1 MIKLL
6 KYLKGSAIVCAILAP
21 LAMFL
26 EVAMD
31 LLQPTLLSKIID
43 TGVANGN
50 LNYVL
55 YIGIQMVIASI
66 VGLIAGSACSYLAAV
81 ASMNLGQEVRQGL
94 FNKIQT
100 LSFVELDK
108 LKTSSLITRLTNDV
122 TQVQMMTNMGLRM
135 MVRAP
140 LTAIGGIIMAY
151 ILSPKLS
158 TIFLIAVPIIAI
170 SVLFILK
177 KSLPLFTKAQQNIDN
192 VNTVMRE
199 SILGVKVIKAFAIE
213 NTQRGRFINANEELT
228 NTSIKSQNMNLI
240 LWPMATLIMNLTVV
254 AVLWFGGNMVNAGDL
269 EIGKIVAFINY
280 LLQIMGSVVM
290 VINIM
295 IGYSRAKASATRINE
310 VFETE
315 TSIKDKENTKV
326 IENFDIEFKNVS
338 FRYNEHSENVLENI
352 SFTAKQGETI
362 GIIGSTGCGKSSF
375 VNLIPR
381 LYDVSSGEILIGK
394 TNIKDISLSQLRE
407 NIGIVLQENILF
419 SGTIESNIRF
429 GNENA
434 SKEML
439 VDSAVNAQAYEFIN
453 NKEDKFNS
461 EVEQRAKNLSGGQKQ
476 RLSIARTLIRNPKIF
491 IMDDSSSALD
501 MATEAKLQ
509 NSIKE
514 TMKDS
519 TVIVIAQRISGVMDA
534 DKIIV
539 MDDGK
544 IANIGTHKELLKT
557 SEIYRS
563 IAISQLGEE
572 VLESVG

>member
-94 FNKIQT
+94 FDKIQT
-100 LSFVELDK
+100 LSFIELDK

-122 TQVQMMTNMGLRM
+122 TQIQMMANMSLRM

-158 TIFLIAVPIIAI
+158 TIFLIAIPIITV

-177 KSLPLFTKAQQNIDN
+177 KSLPLFTKVQQNIDN

-213 NTQRGRFINANEELT
+213 NTKKSRFIEANEELT

-240 LWPMATLIMNLTVV
+240 LWPMATLIMNLTIV

-315 TSIKDKENTKV
+315 TSIKDKENTKT

-381 LYDVSSGEILIGK
+381 LYDVSSGEILIGG

-429 GNENA
+429 GNESA
-434 SKEML
+434 SKEMI